1 MTTLRNWIKQ
11 LSPSPLRA
19 RAGVRVKYGSSISFR
34 ATPYAPSPWS
44 SPPMGARR
52 YAVFMAMLLVSLL
65 LLLPVSAHAANAPA
79 AAIDEQVQSLK
90 SDVLN
95 LNRDLF
101 VLEEELL
108 FPSSTQVAVF
118 LSLDVGT
125 FFKFDSAQIKI
136 DDKVVSN
143 YLYTARELEALRRGG
158 VHRIYMGNL
167 GSGKHELVALFTGQG
182 PHERDYRRGATLDFV
197 KSVGPK
203 YIELKIVDKE
213 GKQQPDFQIREWE

>member
-1 MTTLRNWIKQ
+1 MNIFRNLALR
-11 LSPSPLRA
+11 LTPSPLRE
-19 RAGVRVKYGSSISFR
+19 RAGERVRHGNGISFR
-34 ATPYAPSPWS
+34 AKPYTPSPWP
-44 SPPMGARR
+44 SPPKGARGFS
-52 YAVFMAMLLVSLL
+52 VLMVMVLISLL
-65 LLLPVSAHAANAPA
+65 FMPATTQAANAPA

-90 SDVLN
+90 SEVLN

-125 FFKFDSAQIKI
+125 FFKFDSAQIKL

-167 GSGKHELVALFTGQG
+167 SSGKHELVALFVGQG
-182 PHERDYRRGATLDFV
+182 PNQRDYRRGATLKFD

>member
-1 MTTLRNWIKQ
+1 MVTVLMGLLFMPATT
-11 LSPSPLRA
+11 
-19 RAGVRVKYGSSISFR
+19 
-34 ATPYAPSPWS
+34 
-44 SPPMGARR
+44 
-52 YAVFMAMLLVSLL
+52 
-65 LLLPVSAHAANAPA
+65 HAANAPA

-90 SDVLN
+90 SEVLN

-125 FFKFDSAQIKI
+125 FFKFDSAQIKL

-167 GSGKHELVALFTGQG
+167 SSGKHELVALFTGQG
-182 PHERDYRRGATLDFV
+182 PNQRDYRRGATLNFV

>member
-1 MTTLRNWIKQ
+1 
-11 LSPSPLRA
+11 
-19 RAGVRVKYGSSISFR
+19 
-34 ATPYAPSPWS
+34 
-44 SPPMGARR
+44 
-52 YAVFMAMLLVSLL
+52 MAWAIVSLL
-65 LLLPVSAHAANAPA
+65 LLLPVSVSAADTP

-90 SDVLN
+90 SEVLN

-108 FPSSTQVAVF
+108 YPSSTQVAVF

-125 FFKFDSAQIKI
+125 FFKFDSAQVKI
-136 DDKVVSN
+136 DDKIVAN

-167 GSGKHELVALFTGQG
+167 SSGKHELVALFTGQG
-182 PHERDYRRGATLDFV
+182 PNQRDYRRGATLNFD